1 MKEKEGDVH
10 WFMTAQLLT
19 SQFCVSAKR
28 NISSVRISQDLVF
41 QTATTHLLTEFLWE
55 ETPLF
60 IRSVI
65 SSEYLTNS

>member
-41 QTATTHLLTEFLWE
+41 QTATTHLLTVFMGGNTSLYQVSD
-55 ETPLF
+55 F
-60 IRSVI
+60 Q
-65 SSEYLTNS
+65 